1 MFHNQTGMANAAPY
15 SVNISPDQA
24 KELAEIGGSLLLL
37 DVPEGTVVGI
47 DQQVR
52 KLFISARNHKHLHSF
67 FPQHA
72 LCLTTIPLH
81 GNHIG
86 GDQSSPL

>member
-1 MFHNQTGMANAAPY
+1 MANAAPY
-15 SVNISPDQA
+15 SVNLIPDQA

-52 KLFISARNHKHLHSF
+52 KLFISA
-67 FPQHA
+67 
-72 LCLTTIPLH
+72 
-81 GNHIG
+81 
-86 GDQSSPL
+86 